1 MGAAAGEGTDMVHL
15 RCRCG
20 LVVLQTHL
28 AQGVLSDVAVPD
40 CARTRHN
47 VCPLIFGAARST
59 GSRSAPCSRGRRTA
73 FWVSKA
79 KHSSPDIAK
88 AFKGL
93 LPRRLFTFF
102 HAISIPCKADKC
114 VRDFGHHVFPNKRMA
129 NLANARRDCSHEGF
143 SHSFML
149 LVYHVEQIHASATL
163 LMWLK

>member
-1 MGAAAGEGTDMVHL
+1 M
-15 RCRCG
+15 
-20 LVVLQTHL
+20 
-28 AQGVLSDVAVPD
+28 
-40 CARTRHN
+40 RHN

-114 VRDFGHHVFPNKRMA
+114 VRDFGHQVFPNKSK
-129 NLANARRDCSHEGF
+129 ARFSSPDIAKASNGLLPRRLLTFFHAISIPRRTDTCVRYITHVAKIIGNDCPNDIAE
-143 SHSFML
+143 
-149 LVYHVEQIHASATL
+149 EQVHHL
-163 LMWLK
+163 WFHK